1 MKLRDTGGSWGL
13 FFRVGLAFG
22 ALGSICFAQP
32 KAEPRPQLLD
42 PAQGEKEARA
52 LVADLLSRKPDQNST
67 NTGTLKIRDAND
79 KRTEIPVRFEVFSTP
94 TNWVSVYQTLP
105 AEPAKAE
112 RLVVVHTESQPN
124 QYQLFKEGKRSDLTG
139 KEAMISFAGS
149 DFLAI
154 DLGLE
159 FLHWPQQRVLK
170 KEMRRSQF
178 CDVLQSSNPNV
189 SPNAYK
195 RVLAWID
202 PDNGGIVHAEAY
214 DERNDSFKK
223 FDPTELKKVN
233 GQYQLEEMEIR
244 NLKTSSRTVVKFNLQ
259 TVAGNR

>member
-1 MKLRDTGGSWGL
+1 MVRG
-13 FFRVGLAFG
+13 GLAVG
-22 ALGSICFAQP
+22 ALASICSAQP
-32 KAEPRPQLLD
+32 KSEPRPQLLD

-105 AEPAKAE
+105 GEAGPKAE
-112 RLVVVHTESQPN
+112 RLVVVHAESQPN
-124 QYQLFKEGKRSDLTG
+124 QYQLLKGDKNSVLTG
-139 KEAMISFAGS
+139 KETMIPFAGS
-149 DFLAI
+149 DFLAA

-178 CDVLQSSNPNV
+178 CDVLESLNPNPP
-189 SPNAYK
+189 PNGYK
-195 RVLAWID
+195 RVVAWID
-202 PDNGGIVHAEAY
+202 PDNGAIVHAEAF
-214 DERNDSFKK
+214 DERNDLVKN

-244 NLKTSSRTVVKFNLQ
+244 NRKTGSHTWVKFNLQ
-259 TVAGNR
+259 AMAGNR